1 MPFTSDPLALEPTP
15 RAATDAR
22 RWVAAVCRELGRDDL
37 VECAELGVTELVTNA
52 VLHARPPLNVRLG
65 GTTAHPRI
73 DVIDGSTDLPVPPG
87 EDDDVL
93 TTFGRGLTMVAM
105 SSTAWGASV
114 ESDGKVVWFE
124 PSPSLGE
131 AQPDGVFDASR
142 PAPSPPPAD
151 AVSVRLVELDPVLHA
166 SVLLHFRELRRELRL
181 LSLAHE
187 EDYPLAASL
196 TETFE
201 RGEHLFPTAPH
212 ATADHDAVEV
222 DLEVRVDPGA
232 GAVFESMIEMF
243 DLADAFCRAQRLLS
257 LQRTPA
263 QRAYQTWYLNQIIHQ
278 IAGQAPTPWPGHID
292 LDDEGGSRVDH
303 AS

>member
-1 MPFTSDPLALEPTP
+1 VPLTSDPLALEPTP

-22 RWVAAVCRELGRDDL
+22 RWVADVCRQLGREDL

-52 VLHARPPLNVRLG
+52 VLHARPPLNVRVR

-73 DVIDGSTDLPVPPG
+73 DVIDGSTDLPVPPA

-114 ESDGKVVWFE
+114 EPDGKIVWFE

-142 PAPSPPPAD
+142 PSPSAPPVD
-151 AVSVRLVELDPVLHA
+151 AVSVRLIGLDPALHA

-201 RGEHLFPTAPH
+201 RGEHLFPAAPH
-212 ATADHDAVEV
+212 VAPGEDSVEV
-222 DLEVRVDPGA
+222 DLELRVDPDA
-232 GAVFESMIEMF
+232 GSVFESMIEMF

-257 LQRTPA
+257 LQRTPV
-263 QRAYQTWYLNQIIHQ
+263 QRAYQTWYLNQILHQ
-278 IAGQAPTPWPGHID
+278 IADQSPTPWPGHV
-292 LDDEGGSRVDH
+292 DDEDDSRVDH